1 MDLYDEAIKESSD
14 TKKFVAASDPRVT
27 ECPTHLMAVMSDIV
41 KAAITKHSIRA
52 TSEQVG
58 VFNCFII
65 NTYYTYYYNQ
75 IMEKWNVV
83 N

>member
-58 VFNCFII
+58 VLV
-65 NTYYTYYYNQ
+65 TYH
-75 IMEKWNVV
+75 
-83 N
+83 